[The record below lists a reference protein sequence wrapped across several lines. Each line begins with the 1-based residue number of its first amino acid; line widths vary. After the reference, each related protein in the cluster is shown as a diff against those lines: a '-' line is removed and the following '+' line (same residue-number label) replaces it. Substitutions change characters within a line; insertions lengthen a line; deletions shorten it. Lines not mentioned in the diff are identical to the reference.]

1 MITIIPAMKNLTPAN
16 SISDAGFAVST
27 ENNPYPILTHGNALP
42 HSAEQSIASNAA
54 IYVFLSVSAFIKT
67 SYITKSSGI
76 VTGRQ
81 YRFIF

>member
-1 MITIIPAMKNLTPAN
+1 METKEKFMQKTIVVWLGALVCCLLWGSA
-16 SISDAGFAVST
+16 F
-27 ENNPYPILTHGNALP
+27 PILMHGNALP

-67 SYITKSSGI
+67 SYITKSSGT
-76 VTGRQ
+76 VAGRQ